1 MLHSATMRAA
11 LLRTIHRVDRIRF
24 ARFRHLWRHGLEVA
38 TDVSPN
44 LRYTHLRIEPGG
56 RLRIA
61 PGFFTERQPGNR
73 IWIQEGA
80 TVELGERAWLRTEY
94 GSNLVTAFPGARISV
109 ARDAL
114 LNGTMLHSKGSI
126 TIGCESRLA
135 FGARIFDADLHDLDS
150 ETPEGISPVTIG
162 DRVWIGADAIVLRG
176 VTIGDDVVI
185 GAGSIVTKDIPA
197 RCLALGAPAKPI
209 RDLAIRTDCQ

>member
-1 MLHSATMRAA
+1 LDYSTRMRAA
-11 LLRTIHRVDRIRF
+11 YLRTIYRIDQIRF
-24 ARFRHLWRHGLEVA
+24 EIFRRRWGPALQITGEC
-38 TDVSPN
+38 SPN

-56 RLRIA
+56 QLRIA

-73 IWIQEGA
+73 IWIMEGA
-80 TVELGERAWLRTEY
+80 SVELGERAWLRSEY
-94 GSNLVTAFPGARISV
+94 ASNLVTAFPGARISV

-126 TIGCESRLA
+126 TIGHESRLA
-135 FGARIFDADLHDLDS
+135 FGTRIFDADLHDLDS

-162 DRVWIGADAIVLRG
+162 DRVWIGSDTVVLRG
-176 VTIGDDVVI
+176 VTIGDDVVV
-185 GAGSIVTKDIPA
+185 GAGSIVTKDIPS
-197 RCLALGAPAKPI
+197 RTLALGAPAKPI